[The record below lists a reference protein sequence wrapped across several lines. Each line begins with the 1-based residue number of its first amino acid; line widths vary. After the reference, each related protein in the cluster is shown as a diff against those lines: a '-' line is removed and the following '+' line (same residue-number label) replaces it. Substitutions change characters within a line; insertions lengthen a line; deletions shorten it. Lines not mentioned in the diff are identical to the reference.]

1 MKRKV
6 VIPLFGTR
14 ISPHF
19 TYAETALLVDID
31 GGEIARSKEIAL
43 GAADEMQRIHQL
55 TSLEIDTI
63 ICGGIT
69 KIAERM
75 LAEQA
80 INVISWVTGEA
91 EDALEQFLRKQ
102 LAPGTWLCPKR
113 QRCRSA
119 QGKKKKAAANS
130 EKEACREK
138 DH

>member
-6 VIPLFGTR
+6 AIPLFGTR

-19 TYAETALLVDID
+19 TYAETALLIDIE
-31 GGEIARSKEIAL
+31 GGKIAQSREIAL
-43 GAADEMQRIHQL
+43 GAADEVQRVQQL
-55 TSLEIDTI
+55 KGLEIDTI

-69 KIAERM
+69 NIAERM

-91 EDALEQFLRKQ
+91 QVALEQFLCKQ

-113 QRCRSA
+113 QGCRRGKDKNKKSA
-119 QGKKKKAAANS
+119 AIS
-130 EKEACREK
+130 TKEAAEK
-138 DH
+138 KNN